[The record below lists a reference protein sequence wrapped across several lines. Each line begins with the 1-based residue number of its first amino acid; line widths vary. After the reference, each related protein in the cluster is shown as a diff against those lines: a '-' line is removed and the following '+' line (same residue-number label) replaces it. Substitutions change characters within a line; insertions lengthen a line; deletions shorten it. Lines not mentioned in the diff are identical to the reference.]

1 MSEHLPKF
9 REKKIDWKKVSWE
22 GGLNPAECKRY
33 WNYIQDRIRR
43 FRIMAELVPDARHWI
58 GKKQQKF
65 LIFETHSIRNML

>member
-1 MSEHLPKF
+1 MNKRYEKMSTTHLIYFNYF

-33 WNYIQDRIRR
+33 WNYVQDRIRR

-58 GKKQQKF
+58 G
-65 LIFETHSIRNML
+65 N

>member
-1 MSEHLPKF
+1 MLFYS

-58 GKKQQKF
+58 GK
-65 LIFETHSIRNML
+65 